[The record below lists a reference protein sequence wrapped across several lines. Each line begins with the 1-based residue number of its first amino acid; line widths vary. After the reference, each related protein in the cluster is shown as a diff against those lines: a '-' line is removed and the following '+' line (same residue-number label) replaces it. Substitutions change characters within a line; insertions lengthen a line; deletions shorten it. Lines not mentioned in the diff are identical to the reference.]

1 MQTGTGERQLSDEE
15 PTGLGEAAP
24 ARATAA
30 QGRGTQ
36 ILLLAALFVLLADQI
51 SKAVVRD
58 YLATIGT
65 NSLPILG
72 GWVRLSYVENRGA
85 AFGMFQNQ
93 GLFFVIV
100 GVVVIAGILVGHRFI
115 PTHQTPLALCLGMQL
130 GGAAGNL
137 VDRLRIGYVFDFVDL
152 TWWPVFNLADSAIVL
167 GVVVLA
173 YYLLTSP
180 SEPQKAVDE
189 PASQ

>member
-1 MQTGTGERQLSDEE
+1 MPTGNGERQLIDEE
-15 PTGLGEAAP
+15 PTGTENAVP
-24 ARATAA
+24 ARATAG

-36 ILLLAALFVLLADQI
+36 IVLLAALFVLVADQI
-51 SKAVVRD
+51 TKAVVRD
-58 YLATIGT
+58 YLAAVGT

-93 GLFFVIV
+93 SLFFVIV
-100 GVVVIAGILVGHRFI
+100 GIVVIAGILVGHRYL
-115 PTHQTPLALCLGMQL
+115 PTHQTPLSLCLGMQL

-137 VDRLRIGYVFDFVDL
+137 VDRLRIGHVFDFVDL
-152 TWWPVFNLADSAIVL
+152 TWWPVFNLADSAIVI
-167 GVVVLA
+167 GVLVLA

-180 SEPQKAVDE
+180 SEPRKAVDE
-189 PASQ
+189 PARQ